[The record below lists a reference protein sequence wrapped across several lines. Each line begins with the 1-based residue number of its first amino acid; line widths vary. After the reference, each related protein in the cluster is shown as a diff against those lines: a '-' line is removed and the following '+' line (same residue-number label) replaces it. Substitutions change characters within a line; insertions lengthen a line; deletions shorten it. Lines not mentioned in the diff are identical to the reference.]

1 MRLWAEHP
9 SVDDPLTH
17 GDAQAALYGRGKIPR
32 VRAPKGAS
40 MATLFLI
47 CGLPGAG
54 KTTLA
59 RQIEQTQPALRLAP
73 DEWIAA
79 ILADAADIEERDR
92 LRSPIEA
99 VQWEIAKRVLALG
112 NDVVLE
118 WGFWSR
124 AERAWYRS
132 QAEALGAR
140 VELRYLAVGRDELW
154 ARLAKRNA
162 QLPPGTF
169 AVTEDELDRWSGW
182 FEPPTADELPDRQ

>member
-1 MRLWAEHP
+1 
-9 SVDDPLTH
+9 
-17 GDAQAALYGRGKIPR
+17 
-32 VRAPKGAS
+32 

-59 RQIEQTQPALRLAP
+59 KQLERSQPALRLAP

-79 ILADAADIEERDR
+79 LLADLNDTDERDR
-92 LRSPIEA
+92 LRSPVEA
-99 VQWEIAKRVLALG
+99 VQWEVAKRALTLG
-112 NDVVLE
+112 IDVVLE

-124 AERAWYRS
+124 DERAWYRS

-140 VELRYLAVGRDELW
+140 VELRYLALERDELW
-154 ARLAKRNA
+154 ARLSRRNA

-169 AVTEDELDRWSGW
+169 VVTHEQLDLWSAW
-182 FEPPTADELPDRQ
+182 FEPPSADELA